1 MCIRRCLS
9 IGLAAMPIACGVG
22 VSGLESVS
30 LRPPAHGGSA
40 EPPILDAASSDDGAE
55 SFGDHPMDATPP
67 LHGGAGSGDADT
79 ASPNA
84 AADRDDGAV
93 AAAGSLGDA
102 EVVDLVTI
110 GCPDRAACPAGYVC
124 CAQFQDGGVIP
135 AFDDAGAIET
145 SCLSSCTTG
154 TTPLCTSNADCGDA
168 GVCFRAP
175 ATSSRGF
182 CTPIPSILPTFPT
195 GAGGH

>member
-1 MCIRRCLS
+1 
-9 IGLAAMPIACGVG
+9 MPLACGVG

-40 EPPILDAASSDDGAE
+40 EPPILDAASSDDGAG
-55 SFGDHPMDATPP
+55 SFGDDPIDATSP
-67 LHGGAGSGDADT
+67 LHGGAGSGDADV

-84 AADRDDGAV
+84 AANRADGGV
-93 AAAGSLGDA
+93 AAAGALGDA
-102 EVVDLVTI
+102 EAVDLATI
-110 GCPDRAACPAGYVC
+110 GCPDRATCPAGNVC

-145 SCLSSCTTG
+145 SCLSSCTAG

-168 GVCFRAP
+168 GVCFTP
-175 ATSSRGF
+175 PTSSRGF
-182 CTPIPSILPTFPT
+182 CTPTFLGG
-195 GAGGH
+195 GAGH

>member
-1 MCIRRCLS
+1 MCLRRCLS
-9 IGLAAMPIACGVG
+9 IGLAAMPLACGVG

-40 EPPILDAASSDDGAE
+40 EPPILDAASSDDGAG
-55 SFGDHPMDATPP
+55 SFGDDPIDATSP
-67 LHGGAGSGDADT
+67 LHGGAGSGDADV

-84 AADRDDGAV
+84 AANRADGGV
-93 AAAGSLGDA
+93 AAAGALGDA
-102 EVVDLVTI
+102 EAVDLATI
-110 GCPDRAACPAGYVC
+110 GCPDRATCPAGNVC

-145 SCLSSCTTG
+145 SCLSSCTAG

-168 GVCFRAP
+168 GVCFTP
-175 ATSSRGF
+175 PTSSRGF
-182 CTPIPSILPTFPT
+182 CTPTFLGG
-195 GAGGH
+195 GAGH